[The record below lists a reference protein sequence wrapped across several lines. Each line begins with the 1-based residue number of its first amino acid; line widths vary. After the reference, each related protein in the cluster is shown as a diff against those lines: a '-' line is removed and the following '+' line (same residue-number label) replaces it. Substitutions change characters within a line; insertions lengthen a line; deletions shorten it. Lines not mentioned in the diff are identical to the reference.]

1 MLVQLIRGAI
11 VVRSMCCVV
20 AVICFLAFAIQA
32 AAQLPLIVGPETAY
46 VSSTEG
52 QAVVGSVVVASS
64 RLERGR
70 FRIELRNGG
79 DRATQVHIVP
89 RFFDARAR
97 EVLHAYRPVSATLQA
112 GGGATVEGV
121 APSQAVRLG
130 LTAAAQTAPSSE
142 PIQVTRLKMTRAQ
155 YVRMQTHVHE
165 GLYPIGFGSPW
176 SDRPKGIGWY
186 EPSTGRLR
194 YAIEV
199 RIVQQERPYPA
210 DVSRLARGF
219 DAPDMLWLEDDPSTA
234 RQAAL
239 VAKVGDKS
247 VVAPLVTLVSGSSAL
262 CVSPMQRLPLDAK
275 VESLEMD
282 GRSKPVSFDP
292 VGNLLSPQ
300 VTVTTTPGTDLSP
313 GSATFTHVGGPSCL
327 VKAFTPDGTFT
338 AVGTNQIEFVLQP
351 GGSRREQIRPRS
363 AGQQIANVGWSV
375 QAIEEESGV
384 SQGGFQGPLIGG
396 TLQPDGQINY
406 APQEGFEVVGKP
418 PTSGGQPLQPS
429 SSRNTLGGIAVAV
442 IPLALLAPDVFRNE
456 PEVNETPYAVVP
468 YQVDPMV
475 SRDLYTQDET
485 TQTYVV
491 NASQVAAMPMF
502 NVSGNAGGAFM
513 PAGNVQANQGNLD
526 PNKVKVEKWDWEIDW
541 DDVQGRDGW
550 TFHNFCDWGP
560 LGAAPWHYHA
570 VFDSPS
576 GNIATGKCDE
586 VWGFDKKGP
595 KRCWQEFV
603 IEKESRGGLW
613 WTSTVSV
620 VYVVKKC
627 ELDWCKWKLCKYK
640 SRSTTLGMHS
650 YKWVVESKECSKV
663 TIVVAKK
670 QLAIFPEGVEID
682 WLKIAE
688 MVGGGGD

>member
-1 MLVQLIRGAI
+1 MLIRLVRGAAFRH
-11 VVRSMCCVV
+11 VRT
-20 AVICFLAFAIQA
+20 A
-32 AAQLPLIVGPETAY
+32 AAALCFVFASISAASQAPVIVGPETPHVAA
-46 VSSTEG
+46 TEG
-52 QAVVGSVVVASS
+52 QTVVGSVVVGSS
-64 RLERGR
+64 QLERGR

-79 DRATQVHIVP
+79 NRAAEAHIVP
-89 RFFDARAR
+89 RFFDTRGR
-97 EVLHAYRPVSATLQA
+97 EVLHSYRPLSVTLQA
-112 GGGATVEGV
+112 GGRGTVEGV
-121 APSQAVRLG
+121 APAQAARLG
-130 LTAAAQTAPSSE
+130 LTSAARGAQGPE
-142 PIQVTRLKMTRAQ
+142 PIQVTRLEMTRAQ
-155 YVRMQTHVHE
+155 YVQMRTHVLD
-165 GLYPIGFGSPW
+165 GMYPIGFGSPW
-176 SDRPKGIGWY
+176 SDAPKGIGWY
-186 EPSTGRLR
+186 EPTTGRLR

-199 RIVQQERPYPA
+199 RIVEEAQEFTA

-247 VVAPLVTLVSGSSAL
+247 VVAPIVTLVSGNSAL
-262 CVSPMQRLPLDAK
+262 CVSPMQRLPLDAE
-275 VESLEMD
+275 VEALEMD
-282 GRSKPVSFDP
+282 GRSEPVTFDP
-292 VGNLLSPQ
+292 VGVLLSPQ
-300 VTVTTTPGTDLSP
+300 VTVATTPGTDLSP
-313 GSATFTHVGGPSCL
+313 GSATFTHAGGPPCL
-327 VKAFTPDGTFT
+327 VKAFSPDGTFT
-338 AVGTNQIEFVLQP
+338 AVGSNQIEFVLQP
-351 GGSRREQIRPRS
+351 GANRREQIRPRA

-375 QAIEEESGV
+375 QAIDEESGV

-406 APQEGFEVVGKP
+406 APQEGCEVVGKP

-513 PAGNVQANQGNLD
+513 PAGNVVANQGNLD

-541 DDVQGRDGW
+541 DNVQGRDGW

-560 LGAAPWHYHA
+560 LGAAPWHYYS
-570 VFDSPS
+570 VFDSAS
-576 GNIATGKCDE
+576 NNIATGECDE

-595 KRCWQEFV
+595 KRCWQEFLV
-603 IEKESRGGLW
+603 EKESRGALW
-613 WTSTVSV
+613 WSATVTIVSII
-620 VYVVKKC
+620 KKC

-670 QLAIFPEGVEID
+670 QLAIFPEGVEVD
-682 WLKIAE
+682 WKKIAE
-688 MVGGGGD
+688 MAAKAIK